1 MHLMIVMSM
10 NMQLRDQVLAQK
22 QHELTY
28 ILMKM
33 YVRREIP
40 SIFWDN
46 DLIKVVIGPRRGGKS
61 HFLIRQLATLGN
73 FAYLNFDAMALAKIT
88 DYEELLAILH
98 GVYGD
103 TPYYMFDEIQN
114 MPRWEDL
121 IGFLQRRG
129 LKVVITGS
137 NSKLLSKELAT
148 KLTGR
153 YTQVIIFPFSFSEV
167 LNARGLKVETM
178 TLADT
183 QAALQAYVVDGGMP
197 EIVLGKLNTLEYLKA
212 LFDAILYKDIRAR
225 FDIRKP
231 QLLED
236 FTYHLISNITREFS
250 YQKMARRLGCGA
262 DLLVAYFSYLDE
274 AFLFFSIPRWSEKAS
289 AQVTYNKKV
298 YCIDNGFI
306 AAKGFHVLG
315 NEDVLHE
322 NIVAIVLHKQE
333 IQGNAR
339 IFFWRDSAGW
349 EVDFVVKQ
357 GTRIVHLIQVSL
369 DIKDDVTRERE
380 SRALIKASEA
390 LECDDLVVINR
401 DLDSTEPCTWQGVTK
416 AIRFIPLWQWLLKE
430 HESIV
435 DGVNSSSTTTD

>member
-1 MHLMIVMSM
+1 MSTSL
-10 NMQLRDQVLAQK
+10 QLRDLLLAQK
-22 QHELTY
+22 QHELAYILRKTY
-28 ILMKM
+28 IE
-33 YVRREIP
+33 REIP

-46 DLIKVVIGPRRGGKS
+46 DLIKVVIGPRRSGKS
-61 HFLIRQLATLGN
+61 HFSIHQLSKLGD
-73 FAYLNFDAMALAKIT
+73 FAYINFDVRALTMIT
-88 DYEELLAILH
+88 DYEGLLVILQ

-103 TPYYMFDEIQN
+103 APYYMFDEIQN
-114 MPRWEDL
+114 VPRWEDL
-121 IGFLQRRG
+121 VGFLQRRG
-129 LKVVITGS
+129 LKVLITGS

-153 YTQVIIFPFSFSEV
+153 FTQVIIFPFSFSEF

-178 TLADT
+178 TIVDT
-183 QAALQAYVVDGGMP
+183 QGALQSYVVDGGMP
-197 EIVLGKLNTLEYLKA
+197 EIVLEKLNNLDYLKE

-236 FTYHLISNITREFS
+236 FTYHLISNIAQEFS
-250 YQKMARRLGCGA
+250 YQKIASRLGCGA
-262 DLLVAYFSYLDE
+262 EVLVSYFSYLDE

-315 NEDVLHE
+315 NEDVLYE
-322 NIVAIVLHKQE
+322 NVVAIVLHKQE
-333 IQGNAR
+333 LQGNSR
-339 IFFWRDSAGW
+339 VFFWRDSAGW

-357 GTRIVHLIQVSL
+357 GTHIVNLIQVSL
-369 DIKDDVTRERE
+369 DITDEVTRERE

-390 LECDDLVVINR
+390 LKCDDLVVINR
-401 DLDSTEPCTWQGVTK
+401 DIESTEPCTWQGVTK
-416 AIRFIPLWQWLLKE
+416 AVRYIPLWQWLLN
-430 HESIV
+430 V
-435 DGVNSSSTTTD
+435 